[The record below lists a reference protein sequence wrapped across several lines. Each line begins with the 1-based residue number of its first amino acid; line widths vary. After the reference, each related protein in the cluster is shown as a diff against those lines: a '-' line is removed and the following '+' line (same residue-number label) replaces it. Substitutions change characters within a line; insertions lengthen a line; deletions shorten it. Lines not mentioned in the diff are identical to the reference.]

1 MLDEN
6 NYVDPESQP
15 DLTHDY
21 SDANNTVNIT
31 WQTVTKEISRSQS
44 SRNYV
49 RTPLEAFQLFFS
61 GEMVENILKFSKCG
75 SRNRHFLQFLLNLI
89 SIHISKQLIV
99 AILEFILEK
108 YIWELLL
115 EWIYSTDQQ
124 FKTMKVLVI
133 TLVQQCWRNVE
144 FISL

>member
-44 SRNYV
+44 SQNYV

-61 GEMVENILKFSKCG
+61 GEMVENTIKFSKCG
-75 SRNRHFLQFLLNLI
+75 SRNRHWKIFC
-89 SIHISKQLIV
+89 SS
-99 AILEFILEK
+99 
-108 YIWELLL
+108 
-115 EWIYSTDQQ
+115 
-124 FKTMKVLVI
+124 
-133 TLVQQCWRNVE
+133 C
-144 FISL
+144 